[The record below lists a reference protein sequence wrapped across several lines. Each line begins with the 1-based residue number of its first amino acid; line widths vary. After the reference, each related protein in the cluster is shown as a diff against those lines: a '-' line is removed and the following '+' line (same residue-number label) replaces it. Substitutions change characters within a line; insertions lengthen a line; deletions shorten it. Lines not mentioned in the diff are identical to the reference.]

1 VSLPALLLL
10 TCCQAVPGAP
20 VEERFLLTVDGVPL
34 AVLQVSV
41 RRGVYRYEA
50 TTFLDEADEHLARAW
65 TLDRLGEIDGR
76 PPEVLTLLGPPQP
89 GCRQVLEERRGVDE
103 TLCVDERTGHRATG
117 RLDGV
122 PFTASYERERLVAL
136 ELPGARWSRLE
147 GEAPHGRPRQVFG
160 RGFLVRRSP
169 GPVRLEPAVPGARLV
184 PEPVTG
190 TGERGSSGRQRCL
203 TLAKRAVAA
212 DAHLELVLGL
222 VLEAGRAYPHAWVR
236 DGQRHQDPSVL
247 ATDTETLGRRV
258 YLELPRSVA
267 GRAYLELVAGTL
279 TVVGGRSP

>member
-1 VSLPALLLL
+1 VSLPVLLLL
-10 TCCQAVPGAP
+10 TCCQGGP

-41 RRGVYRYEA
+41 RQSVYRYEA
-50 TTFLDEADEHLARAW
+50 TTFLDEGDEHLARSW
-65 TLDRLGEIDGR
+65 TLDGLGEIDGR
-76 PPEVLTLLGPPQP
+76 GPEVLTLLGPPLP

-103 TLCVDERTGHRATG
+103 TLCVDERTATRATG

-122 PFTASYERERLVAL
+122 PFAASYERERLVAL
-136 ELPGARWSRLE
+136 ELPGARWARLE
-147 GEAPHGRPRQVFG
+147 GSAPHGQPRQVFG
-160 RGFLVRRSP
+160 RGFLVRRAP
-169 GPVRLEPAVPGARLV
+169 GPVRLEPALPGARLV
-184 PEPVTG
+184 TEPVTG
-190 TGERGSSGRQRCL
+190 TGGGGSLGRQRCL
-203 TLAKRAVAA
+203 SLAKQAVAA
-212 DAHLELVLGL
+212 DPHLELVLGL

-236 DGQRHQDPSVL
+236 DGHRHQDPSIL
-247 ATDTETLGRRV
+247 AADTGTLGRRA